1 MKRKRNKKKN
11 EKRRKRRKKRRE
23 KRSRQNP
30 NTSNT
35 ENEAASL
42 FLIHFYTAKNAL
54 QINRYKLLQSLQEH
68 SGRPLGEAGK
78 CLHSV
83 RASTTHRLT
92 ASKGSVTAPLPS
104 RKKDQ
109 KHLSLGKGASS
120 PSLSPASARGPE
132 GPCIPKEFFLA
143 PPLSTTPHR
152 QPSLP
157 TGTGG
162 VETRSRLYGA

>member
-1 MKRKRNKKKN
+1 MKRNRNKKKN

-42 FLIHFYTAKNAL
+42 FLIHFYTANNAL
-54 QINRYKLLQSLQEH
+54 QINRYKLLQSLEEH

-104 RKKDQ
+104 RKEG
-109 KHLSLGKGASS
+109 SEASKS
-120 PSLSPASARGPE
+120 GQGGQQPLLKSSCSE
-132 GPCIPKEFFLA
+132 GSRR
-143 PPLSTTPHR
+143 PLYPHR
-152 QPSLP
+152 TLLGSSLVHHP
-157 TGTGG
+157 PQAAKSTNQNRWG
-162 VETRSRLYGA
+162 ENKK